1 MRRQSFW
8 SHRFTRTRIK
18 SEKVQL
24 PEMLFG
30 YILGPMGASI
40 SGSIFGSILQSYFT
54 DVLRLDLRFL
64 SRLQLVSTVLIVAAN
79 LLVGQLIERTR
90 AAAGKARP
98 WLLLSVFTFSS
109 ASVLMFIVP
118 FQGIARI
125 VWIAV
130 AYNLY
135 YSFASPIYSTA
146 SSIMLSVSTRD
157 SRQRGLLAS
166 INSMVGLGVMGTCSM
181 VFPMLVSFFLRENI
195 HRWFFT
201 MLGVAVFTG
210 LTIYLQFAFTRER
223 VTEERRILEG
233 LYGPEDEFEAARQA
247 QEAPP
252 EPAPVQQVSLR
263 RQLRAVAADPMWWLI
278 LGVCV
283 LFQWSGSLKN
293 STMTY
298 YCKWVV
304 DNTFLGSAGAWGAS
318 QSLLTMMGA
327 LPMALASVLLV
338 PLTDRFG
345 KRKVCGWFL
354 LLGAA
359 GGVIAGLGQG
369 RLIPVAIGVA
379 LKCFGSAPT
388 CCLLLAMVTDVVDHV
403 EMRSGIRTDGLTM
416 SVYSS
421 QSVAGGSVMSALF
434 NGVLART
441 GYDQCA
447 STALGTAA
455 QNAAVRHVI
464 AGGYIWVETL
474 SYVAAGLL
482 LLAFWKV
489 EKDLA
494 ARQKNCPKT
503 TSATKNRTLYRP
515 KRPILPELRSALCF
529 ALRPTPG
536 CGILM
541 FVILKPGY
549 GVPGHQRGNER

>member
-8 SHRFTRTRIK
+8 NHRFTRTRIK

-90 AAAGKARP
+90 ATAGKARP

-118 FQGIARI
+118 FQGIARM

-146 SSIMLSVSTRD
+146 SSIMISVSTRD

-210 LTIYLQFAFTRER
+210 FTIYLQFAFTRER

-247 QEAPP
+247 EAPP
-252 EPAPVQQVSLR
+252 PEPVPVQRVSLR

-278 LGVCV
+278 MGICV

-359 GGVIAGLGQG
+359 GGVLAGLGQG
-369 RLIPVAIGVA
+369 RLV
-379 LKCFGSAPT
+379 
-388 CCLLLAMVTDVVDHV
+388 LAMVTDVVDHV

-421 QSVAGGSVMSALF
+421 QSVAGGSVMSALL

-455 QNAAVRHVI
+455 QNAAVHHVI

-494 ARQKNCPKT
+494 ARQKT
-503 TSATKNRTLYRP
+503 
-515 KRPILPELRSALCF
+515 
-529 ALRPTPG
+529 
-536 CGILM
+536 
-541 FVILKPGY
+541 
-549 GVPGHQRGNER
+549 

>member
-1 MRRQSFW
+1 MHRQSFW
-8 SHRFTRTRIK
+8 NHRFTRTRIK

-64 SRLQLVSTVLIVAAN
+64 SQLQLVSTVLIVAAN

-90 AAAGKARP
+90 ATAGKARP

-118 FQGIARI
+118 FQGVARM

-146 SSIMLSVSTRD
+146 SSIMISVSTRD

-233 LYGPEDEFEAARQA
+233 LYGPEDEFEAARQT
-247 QEAPP
+247 EAPP
-252 EPAPVQQVSLR
+252 PEPVPVQRVSLR

-359 GGVIAGLGQG
+359 GGVLAGLGQG
-369 RLIPVAIGVA
+369 RLVPVAIGVA

-421 QSVAGGSVMSALF
+421 LSVAGGSVMSALF

-494 ARQKNCPKT
+494 ARQKT
-503 TSATKNRTLYRP
+503 
-515 KRPILPELRSALCF
+515 
-529 ALRPTPG
+529 
-536 CGILM
+536 
-541 FVILKPGY
+541 
-549 GVPGHQRGNER
+549 

>member
-8 SHRFTRTRIK
+8 NHRFTRTRIK

-90 AAAGKARP
+90 ATAGKARP

-118 FQGIARI
+118 FQGIARM

-247 QEAPP
+247 EAPSQ
-252 EPAPVQQVSLR
+252 EPAPVQRVSLR

-278 LGVCV
+278 LCVCV

-359 GGVIAGLGQG
+359 GGVLAGLGQG
-369 RLIPVAIGVA
+369 RLVPVAIGVA
-379 LKCFGSAPT
+379 LKCFGSAPI

-434 NGVLART
+434 IGVLART

-494 ARQKNCPKT
+494 ARQKT
-503 TSATKNRTLYRP
+503 
-515 KRPILPELRSALCF
+515 
-529 ALRPTPG
+529 
-536 CGILM
+536 
-541 FVILKPGY
+541 
-549 GVPGHQRGNER
+549 

>member
-8 SHRFTRTRIK
+8 NHRFTRTRIK

-79 LLVGQLIERTR
+79 LLVGQLIEHTR
-90 AAAGKARP
+90 ATAGKARP

-118 FQGIARI
+118 FQGVARM

-146 SSIMLSVSTRD
+146 SSIMISVSTRD

-233 LYGPEDEFEAARQA
+233 LYGPEDEFEAARQT
-247 QEAPP
+247 ETPPP
-252 EPAPVQQVSLR
+252 EPVPVQRVSLR

-318 QSLLTMMGA
+318 SIPADHDGCAAHGA
-327 LPMALASVLLV
+327 
-338 PLTDRFG
+338 G
-345 KRKVCGWFL
+345 
-354 LLGAA
+354 LGAA
-359 GGVIAGLGQG
+359 GAADRPVRQAQGVRLVSAAGRCGRRTRGAGAGQTGPCCHWCCAQVLRLCAYLLSAPCHGDRCGGPCGGAQRHPYGRTYHVGVQLPVRGG
-369 RLIPVAIGVA
+369 RLGDECTV
-379 LKCFGSAPT
+379 
-388 CCLLLAMVTDVVDHV
+388 
-403 EMRSGIRTDGLTM
+403 
-416 SVYSS
+416 
-421 QSVAGGSVMSALF
+421 
-434 NGVLART
+434 
-441 GYDQCA
+441 
-447 STALGTAA
+447 
-455 QNAAVRHVI
+455 
-464 AGGYIWVETL
+464 
-474 SYVAAGLL
+474 
-482 LLAFWKV
+482 
-489 EKDLA
+489 
-494 ARQKNCPKT
+494 
-503 TSATKNRTLYRP
+503 
-515 KRPILPELRSALCF
+515 
-529 ALRPTPG
+529 
-536 CGILM
+536 
-541 FVILKPGY
+541 
-549 GVPGHQRGNER
+549 QRGAGAHRL

>member
-8 SHRFTRTRIK
+8 NHRFTRTRIK

-40 SGSIFGSILQSYFT
+40 SGSNFGSILQSYFT

-64 SRLQLVSTVLIVAAN
+64 SRLQLVSTVLIVVAN

-90 AAAGKARP
+90 ATAGKARP

-118 FQGIARI
+118 FQGIARM

-247 QEAPP
+247 EAPPP
-252 EPAPVQQVSLR
+252 EPAPVQRVSLR

-278 LGVCV
+278 LGICV

-327 LPMALASVLLV
+327 LPMTAASALLL
-338 PLTDRFG
+338 PLSNKYG
-345 KRKVCGWFL
+345 KRRVCGICL
-354 LLGAA
+354 LAGAV

-369 RLIPVAIGVA
+369 RLIPVAVGVA
-379 LKCFGSAPT
+379 LKCFGAAPT
-388 CCLLLAMVTDVVDHV
+388 CNLIVAMVADVIDHV
-403 EMRSGIRTDGLTM
+403 EYRTGIRTDGFTM

-421 QSVAGGSVMSALF
+421 LAVASAPVANAAF
-434 NGVLART
+434 SAALAHA
-441 GYDQCA
+441 GYDQHA
-447 STALGTAA
+447 SAALGTAA
-455 QNAAVRHVI
+455 QSAAVRQVI
-464 AGGYIWVETL
+464 SVGYIWTETVC
-474 SYVAAGLL
+474 YAVAGILL
-482 LLAFWKV
+482 LGFWTV
-489 EKDLA
+489 EKNLA
-494 ARQKNCPKT
+494 KER
-503 TSATKNRTLYRP
+503 
-515 KRPILPELRSALCF
+515 E
-529 ALRPTPG
+529 
-536 CGILM
+536 M
-541 FVILKPGY
+541 FTE
-549 GVPGHQRGNER
+549 Q